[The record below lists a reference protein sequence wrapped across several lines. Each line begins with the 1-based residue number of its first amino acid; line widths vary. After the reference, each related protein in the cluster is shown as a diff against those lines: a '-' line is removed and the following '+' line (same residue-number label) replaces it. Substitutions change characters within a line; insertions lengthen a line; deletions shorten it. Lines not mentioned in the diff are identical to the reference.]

1 MMKELFVRRPQI
13 DELEKLYN
21 FFETVLIN
29 TFDSNGLSN
38 RTDLLLEEI
47 EDKKRCINQDFET
60 MGRERYFLV
69 ADYKGEI
76 VGSIEYGLSN
86 DLLNKCTNYELKD
99 FLEIGTVFVHPD
111 YQKKGISS
119 LLLQSLFQVLKKNK
133 IEEICFDSG
142 YKIAQKIWTRR
153 FGKPDYFLKDY
164 WGKDSHHMVWR
175 VKIS

>member
-1 MMKELFVRRPQI
+1 MKELFIRRPQV

-21 FFETVLIN
+21 FFETVLVN

-38 RTDLLLEEI
+38 RKELLLEEI

-60 MGRERYFLV
+60 KGKERYFLI
-69 ADYKGEI
+69 AEYKGVI

-86 DLLNKCTNYELKD
+86 ELLNKCTNYELKD

-119 LLLQSLFQVLKKNK
+119 LLLHSLFQVLKNNK
-133 IEEICFDSG
+133 IEEICLDSG
-142 YKIAQKIWTRR
+142 YKIAQKIWEKR
-153 FGKPDYFLKDY
+153 FGAPAYFLKDY
-164 WGKDSHHMVWR
+164 WGKDTHHMVWR
-175 VKIS
+175 VKIT